1 MTLARNLAES
11 GVQVI
16 AIDKDGKRVNEI
28 KDDVDIAVRLNSTD
42 QSALLSQ
49 DLDKVDACVV
59 AIGEQFESALLTT
72 VIAKQI
78 GVPEIVCRAQ
88 SDFHAEI
95 FRKIGADKV
104 IQPERQAGE
113 NLARQLSNPQL
124 VDFIQLADGFTL
136 LELRTPKSFQ
146 GKTIRELALRNEHN
160 INLIVIRREQPKT
173 EENEEPPVI
182 ETMFPHPDDQLRE
195 NDVLIVVGSD
205 DALARLP
212 RE

>member
-16 AIDKDGKRVNEI
+16 AIDRDGKRVNEV

-42 QSALLSQ
+42 QAALLSQ
-49 DLDKVDACVV
+49 DFDKVDACVV
-59 AIGEQFESALLTT
+59 AIGEHFESALLTT
-72 VIAKQI
+72 VIAKQM

-88 SDFHAEI
+88 SEFHAEI
-95 FRKIGADKV
+95 FRKIGADRV
-104 IQPERQAGE
+104 IQPEHQAGAS
-113 NLARQLSNPQL
+113 LARQLSNPQL

-160 INLIVIRREQPKT
+160 VNLIVIRREQPQT
-173 EENEEPPVI
+173 EESEEPPVV
-182 ETMFPHPDDQLRE
+182 ETMFPHPDDHLGE
-195 NDVLIVVGSD
+195 NDVLVVVGSD